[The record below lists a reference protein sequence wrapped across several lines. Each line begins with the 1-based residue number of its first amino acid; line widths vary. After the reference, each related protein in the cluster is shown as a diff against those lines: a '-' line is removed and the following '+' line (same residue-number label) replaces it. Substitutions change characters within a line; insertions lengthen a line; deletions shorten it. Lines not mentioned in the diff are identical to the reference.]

1 MFTMGALSFVAPAAL
16 LGLAFLPV
24 LWWLLRVIPPAPK
37 RLRFPAIRLVM
48 KLVNP
53 EEESAKTP
61 LWLILLRL
69 AILVLII
76 VGAAHPIFNAGSKM
90 VGSGPLVLVVD
101 DGWTAAQNWRKRQTI
116 FANLVD
122 QAERKGRPVAVIT
135 TAPVPI
141 NASRDPAGLMTA
153 DAARRHLGALQPKPW
168 PVNRQAASAI
178 LSNLNIDAAAN
189 VFWLSDGIKSV
200 GKDED
205 LPAFIN
211 ELKRLGKVTIV
222 AEPPAEAPLILMP
235 PVSERA
241 GLKMIFRRLERAA
254 SESWKL
260 LFRDEKGGVLAQR
273 DVTIGGG
280 SKEGTYLL
288 KVPVELRNRITQ
300 IEIQNQNTA
309 GATVLVDE
317 RWRRRPVGLVSAIKR
332 SGDQPLLDNLYYLDR
347 ALDPFTEVRVDTIK
361 KLLRRELSL
370 MVLADPGKI
379 GKEDRKD
386 IARWMADGGVAVRF
400 AGPNLG
406 SKKGLAKDPFL
417 PVRLRQGDR
426 ELGGALSWSKPAR
439 FAAFDEKSP
448 FAGISIP
455 GDVLIHRQVLAQPA
469 VDLAEKT
476 WARLT
481 DGTPLVTAEKH
492 GRGWL
497 VFFHITASPA
507 WSNLPLSGLFVS
519 MMQNLV
525 QMSRGITGNSSDKQL
540 KPIQSINGF
549 GRLGQAHA
557 DALAIKGNEFMDQKP
572 GPYHPPGF
580 YGDTAAR
587 RAFNLSS
594 SLGLL
599 ASIGGLEAGIDRTT
613 YQISRE
619 KDYRGQ
625 LLTAALVLA
634 ILDIIASLALRGYF
648 TMARATAILI
658 TFSLGIGSIAPVTAQ
673 QQNQPVKGLGD
684 RLMSSTLKIR
694 LAYVRTGNRQIDE
707 TSFAGLSGLAFVTNS
722 RTAADMGRP
731 IAIDPAT
738 DELSYYPLIYWPI
751 NEDAEIIG
759 ATTAA
764 RLNLYLKSGGTIL
777 FDTRDQGSS
786 GINADRLEEITRNLD
801 LPAMTAIPSDHVLT
815 KAYYLLREFPGRWT
829 GGRLWVERLSGQSG
843 GASSGGRVNDGVSSI
858 IVGANDWA
866 AAWALNDARK
876 PLYPAVPGGERQRE
890 MAYRFGINLMMY
902 VLTGNYK
909 ADQVHLPAILERLGQ

>member
-549 GRLGQAHA
+549 GRLGPAHA

-673 QQNQPVKGLGD
+673 QKNQPVKGLGD

>member
-76 VGAAHPIFNAGSKM
+76 VGAAHPIFNADSKM

-122 QAERKGRPVAVIT
+122 QAERKGRPVSVIT

-189 VFWLSDGIKSV
+189 VFWLSNGIKSV

-549 GRLGQAHA
+549 GRLGPAHA

-572 GPYHPPGF
+572 GPHHPPGF
-580 YGDTAAR
+580 YGDAAAR

-829 GGRLWVERLSGQSG
+829 GGRLWVESLSGQSG

>member
-168 PVNRQAASAI
+168 PVNRQAATAI
-178 LSNLNIDAAAN
+178 LSDLNIDAAAN
-189 VFWLSDGIKSV
+189 VFWLSNGIKSV

-549 GRLGQAHA
+549 GRLGPAHA

-599 ASIGGLEAGIDRTT
+599 ASIGGLDSGIDRTT

-673 QQNQPVKGLGD
+673 QQNQPVKGLD
-684 RLMSSTLKIR
+684 DLLMSSTLKIR

-909 ADQVHLPAILERLGQ
+909 ADQVHLPTILERLGQ

>member
-24 LWWLLRVIPPAPK
+24 LWSLLRVIPPAPK
-37 RLRFPAIRLVM
+37 RLRFPAIRLIM

-122 QAERKGRPVAVIT
+122 QAERKGRPVSVIT

-178 LSNLNIDAAAN
+178 LSDLNIDAAAN

-549 GRLGQAHA
+549 GRLGPAHA

-673 QQNQPVKGLGD
+673 QQNQPVKGLD
-684 RLMSSTLKIR
+684 DLLMSSTLKIR

>member
-76 VGAAHPIFNAGSKM
+76 VGAAHPIFNADSKM

-168 PVNRQAASAI
+168 PVNRQAATAI
-178 LSNLNIDAAAN
+178 LSDLNIDAAAN
-189 VFWLSDGIKSV
+189 VFWLSNGIKSV

-439 FAAFDEKSP
+439 FAVFDEKSP

-549 GRLGQAHA
+549 GRLGPAHA

-634 ILDIIASLALRGYF
+634 ILDIIASMALRGYF

-658 TFSLGIGSIAPVTAQ
+658 TLSLGIGSITPVTAQ
-673 QQNQPVKGLGD
+673 QQNQPVKGLD
-684 RLMSSTLKIR
+684 DLLMSSTLKIR

-777 FDTRDQGSS
+777 F
-786 GINADRLEEITRNLD
+786 
-801 LPAMTAIPSDHVLT
+801 
-815 KAYYLLREFPGRWT
+815 
-829 GGRLWVERLSGQSG
+829 
-843 GASSGGRVNDGVSSI
+843 
-858 IVGANDWA
+858 
-866 AAWALNDARK
+866 
-876 PLYPAVPGGERQRE
+876 
-890 MAYRFGINLMMY
+890 
-902 VLTGNYK
+902 
-909 ADQVHLPAILERLGQ
+909 

>member
-122 QAERKGRPVAVIT
+122 QAERKGRPVSVIT

-549 GRLGQAHA
+549 GRLGPVQAG
-557 DALAIKGNEFMDQKP
+557 ALAIKGNEFMDQKP
-572 GPYHPPGF
+572 GPHHPPGF
-580 YGDTAAR
+580 YGDAGAR

-599 ASIGGLEAGIDRTT
+599 ASIGGLDSGIDRTT

>member
-549 GRLGQAHA
+549 GRLGPVQAG
-557 DALAIKGNEFMDQKP
+557 ALAIKGNEFMDQKP
-572 GPYHPPGF
+572 GPHHPPGF
-580 YGDTAAR
+580 YGDAAAR

-599 ASIGGLEAGIDRTT
+599 ASIGGLEAGIDKTT
-613 YQISRE
+613 YQISGE

-673 QQNQPVKGLGD
+673 QQNQPVKGLD
-684 RLMSSTLKIR
+684 DLLMSSTLKIR

>member
-24 LWWLLRVIPPAPK
+24 LWSLLRVIPPAPK

-122 QAERKGRPVAVIT
+122 QAERKGRPVSVIT

-222 AEPPAEAPLILMP
+222 AEPLAEAPLILMP

-540 KPIQSINGF
+540 KPIQSIDGF
-549 GRLGQAHA
+549 GRLGPAHA

-572 GPYHPPGF
+572 GPHHPPGF
-580 YGDTAAR
+580 YGDAAAR

-634 ILDIIASLALRGYF
+634 ILDIIASMALRGYF

-658 TFSLGIGSIAPVTAQ
+658 TLSLGIGSITPVTAQ
-673 QQNQPVKGLGD
+673 QQNQPVKGLD
-684 RLMSSTLKIR
+684 DLLMSSTLKIR

-829 GGRLWVERLSGQSG
+829 GGRLWVESLSGQSG

>member
-24 LWWLLRVIPPAPK
+24 LWSLLRVIPPAPK

-76 VGAAHPIFNAGSKM
+76 VGAAHPIFNADSKM

-122 QAERKGRPVAVIT
+122 QAERKGRPVSVIT

-549 GRLGQAHA
+549 GRLGPVQAG
-557 DALAIKGNEFMDQKP
+557 ALAIKGNEFMDQKP
-572 GPYHPPGF
+572 GPHHPPGF
-580 YGDTAAR
+580 YGDAAAR

-599 ASIGGLEAGIDRTT
+599 ASIGGLDSGIDRTT

-658 TFSLGIGSIAPVTAQ
+658 TLSLGIGSITPVTAQ

>member
-76 VGAAHPIFNAGSKM
+76 VGAAHPIFNADSKM

-122 QAERKGRPVAVIT
+122 QAERKGRPVSVIT

-178 LSNLNIDAAAN
+178 LSDLNIDAAAN

-439 FAAFDEKSP
+439 FAVFDEKSP

-549 GRLGQAHA
+549 GRLGPVQAG
-557 DALAIKGNEFMDQKP
+557 ALAIKGNEFMDQKP
-572 GPYHPPGF
+572 GPHHPPGF
-580 YGDTAAR
+580 YGDAAAR

-599 ASIGGLEAGIDRTT
+599 ASIGGLDSGIDRTT

>member
-24 LWWLLRVIPPAPK
+24 LWSLLRVIPPAPK

-76 VGAAHPIFNAGSKM
+76 VGAAHPIFNADSKM

-549 GRLGQAHA
+549 GRLGPVQAG
-557 DALAIKGNEFMDQKP
+557 ALAIKGNEFMDQKP
-572 GPYHPPGF
+572 GPHHPPGF
-580 YGDTAAR
+580 YGDAAAR

-599 ASIGGLEAGIDRTT
+599 ASIGGLDSGIDRTT

>member
-76 VGAAHPIFNAGSKM
+76 VGAAHPIFNADSKM

-525 QMSRGITGNSSDKQL
+525 QMSRSITGNSSDKQL

-549 GRLGQAHA
+549 GRLGPVQAG
-557 DALAIKGNEFMDQKP
+557 ALAIKGNEFMDQKP

-599 ASIGGLEAGIDRTT
+599 ASIGGLDSGIDRTT

-634 ILDIIASLALRGYF
+634 ILDIIASMALRGYF

-658 TFSLGIGSIAPVTAQ
+658 TLSLGIGSITPVTAQ
-673 QQNQPVKGLGD
+673 QQNQPVKGLD
-684 RLMSSTLKIR
+684 DLLMSSTLKIR

-829 GGRLWVERLSGQSG
+829 GGRLWVESLSGQSG

-866 AAWALNDARK
+866 AAWALNDARE

>member
-24 LWWLLRVIPPAPK
+24 LWSLLRVIPPAPK

-76 VGAAHPIFNAGSKM
+76 VGAAHPIFNADSKM

-549 GRLGQAHA
+549 GRLGPVQAG
-557 DALAIKGNEFMDQKP
+557 ALAIKGNEFMDQKP
-572 GPYHPPGF
+572 GPHHPPGF
-580 YGDTAAR
+580 YGDAAAR

-599 ASIGGLEAGIDRTT
+599 ASIGGLDSGIDRTT

-866 AAWALNDARK
+866 AAWALNDARE

>member
-122 QAERKGRPVAVIT
+122 QAERKGRPVSVIT

-540 KPIQSINGF
+540 KPIQSIDGF
-549 GRLGQAHA
+549 GRLGPAHA

-599 ASIGGLEAGIDRTT
+599 ASIGGLDSGIDRTT

-658 TFSLGIGSIAPVTAQ
+658 TLSLGIGSITPVTAQ
-673 QQNQPVKGLGD
+673 QQNQPVKGLD
-684 RLMSSTLKIR
+684 DLLMSSTLKIR

-829 GGRLWVERLSGQSG
+829 GGRLWVESLSGQSG